1 MGAVIAQFAE
11 TVGQGE
17 NAWVVAYP
25 HWVDTRLVGIH
36 AGFPLRDFAIWP
48 EYFETTRTV
57 PGPKLFLIRSDDSA
71 DLARL
76 EELYPQGE
84 LKEYVSEVENHNFY
98 IFFVPG

>member
-1 MGAVIAQFAE
+1 MGQVIAQFTD
-11 TVGQGE
+11 TVGTGE

-48 EYFETTRTV
+48 ENFEGTLSV
-57 PGPKLFLIRSDDSA
+57 PGPKLFLVRPDDTA
-71 DLARL
+71 GLEKLRL
-76 EELYPQGE
+76 LYPQGA
-84 LKEYVSEVENHNFY
+84 LQEYTSPVAGHNFY